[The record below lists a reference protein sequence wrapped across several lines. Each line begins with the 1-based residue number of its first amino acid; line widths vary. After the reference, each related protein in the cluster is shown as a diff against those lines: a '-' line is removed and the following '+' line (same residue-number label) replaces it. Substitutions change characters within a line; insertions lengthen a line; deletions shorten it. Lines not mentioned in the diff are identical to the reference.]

1 MTPAVS
7 ARQVEKVS
15 IALGEALV
23 TIPAEAAALAYLEQR
38 IDERRGPMIVSV
50 AESRMLFPAIGA
62 EYLGGISAGL
72 SIYNNA
78 PVGLVLL
85 PDELERA
92 THDEAI
98 EFAKRHGASLPSRI
112 DQLVLRLNLRAKFKD
127 AYYWAEEL
135 HESDSAYAWCQGFG
149 YGNQIYYGRDNHC
162 RVCVVRRVAI

>member
-92 THDEAI
+92 TSSCCCPTSSSA
-98 EFAKRHGASLPSRI
+98 RRMTRRSSSRRGTAPLCQAGSI
-112 DQLVLRLNLRAKFKD
+112 
-127 AYYWAEEL
+127 
-135 HESDSAYAWCQGFG
+135 SWC
-149 YGNQIYYGRDNHC
+149 
-162 RVCVVRRVAI
+162 CV